1 MTYNLHNQ
9 RVHMEPALKG
19 ILRIVFLLFVEVLIT
34 KLTLRFGDA
43 AKNQS
48 LYQQFL
54 LIFQKV

>member
-19 ILRIVFLLFVEVLIT
+19 IWRIVFLLFVEVFT

-43 AKNQS
+43 AKIQS
-48 LYQQFL
+48 LYRQFH